1 MNRNYSIGFFL
12 LMLSCMCILSISYRV
27 SYENQYEKMLAE
39 QKKEEEKEG
48 KKEDLVEAKGSVS
61 KADLFVLKEL
71 NGFVVVY
78 LQDESTIYEYT
89 NIIVNTLPPDV
100 IKEIKNGKQIHTLE
114 ELYGFLENYSS

>member
-12 LMLSCMCILSISYRV
+12 LMLSCMCILSVSYRV

-39 QKKEEEKEG
+39 QKKEE

-71 NGFVVVY
+71 NGFVAVY

-100 IKEIKNGKQIHTLE
+100 IKEIKNGKKIHTLE